1 MAGFGGAVKLTGES
15 QYRQALSSI
24 ARSLR
29 EVGSEMKV
37 VSSTYDKNDRS
48 TASISAKTDVLNRK
62 LEQQKSRLSTLQAQY
77 KSYSATMQQNA
88 AKHQELTQKYE
99 SEKAK
104 LNAIGSSL
112 GKTSS
117 EYKKQQQVVDG
128 LSQELQKSSQNQERN
143 ANTMS
148 KLRVQMNNAQADIN
162 KTGKEIK
169 QLGESSE
176 ETSPKVDKLKNA
188 MTKAGSAMKVVAK
201 AGAVAIGALAT
212 AGVAIGKQSL
222 EAYAKYEQ
230 MVGGVDTLFKK
241 SSKLVQSYAANAY
254 KTAGL
259 SANDYMDTVTSF
271 SASLLQSLG
280 GNTKK
285 AAVVANRAITDM
297 SDNAN
302 KMGTDMGSIQYAYQ
316 GFAKQNYT
324 MLDNLKLGYGGTKTE
339 MQRLIKDASQ
349 MKDVQKE
356 LGVTVDGS
364 SLSFA
369 NCVNAISVMQ
379 KHLGIA
385 GTTAKEAS
393 TTIEGSVNS
402 MEAAWANLM
411 VGLADDNAN
420 FPALMSNFTDSL
432 TTMLSNVVPRI
443 KVIVE
448 GIGKLVQQL
457 TTTVLPQILKE
468 LPSTLNSLLPSLIQS
483 VTTLVTS
490 VAQALPSLMPVLL
503 NAITVLAQS
512 LATAL
517 PQIFQAVVQAVTQLL
532 QQLADATSDPAST
545 QKAITGFIN
554 MVDQIVTIL
563 AQNAPALIEAGIQL
577 ILNLT
582 KGFIQSMPMLIQ
594 RVPEIVDKAANI
606 INTNA
611 PKLLLAGV
619 KMILMLGKGIIQS
632 IPSLIANFPKIIKTI
647 WDVFT
652 AVQWLSLGKTII
664 KGLGNGI
671 KAMAG
676 FVKSHATNI
685 SKSITTAFKSLP
697 SKLLSLGKQAV
708 SKLGSAIK
716 SGGGTVKGAATTIF
730 RAIIN
735 ALKTLPSKLLSLG
748 KQAISRLASG
758 MGSMAHA
765 VASKALSIA
774 KSIPAKIRTAVN
786 EMNSVGRAI
795 IQGLIAGISGAVG
808 ALWSKV
814 NSIASGIKNRIKNA
828 LKIHSPSRVMRDE
841 VGKNIV
847 LGIQAGMESQSKS
860 LYTYIDKMSNDI
872 LGAFKTVPTSQY
884 KNVGSA
890 AVKSFSEG
898 VSESIKTTQKGVT
911 KSIRIYFDNLTNE
924 NEAAQDKVKS
934 KYEKQ
939 QKATEKKYEK
949 QIDSLEKRIKTT
961 KNKNAKKNLQNELS
975 NVKKQYSKV
984 KKTQKEEHNKQ
995 LKELQS
1001 QNSDIKSLYN
1011 DFGKTVGEQF
1021 NSALESVTNE
1031 ITDELTE
1038 KVNNLTEAM
1047 QSEIDAV
1054 QSKIDSMYSKLSEY
1068 GVFFNTKTN
1077 KKTGLETVELTD
1089 ITKQTEVLQKYYSNL
1104 RSLKGRVSN
1113 DLIDAIANMSVDDA
1127 IKYTDQLLNMTESQL
1142 TEYDKAYTEKL
1153 ELSNRIAED
1162 IFQDRIDAIKD
1173 KYIPQIE
1180 QAFSDAKAAMSNI
1193 GERCMKAFLDAMN
1206 EQEWSDEIKKTA
1218 NKIVKIMQK
1227 ELEKGMSSISSSIAS
1242 QAEVIGKA
1250 VSSGV
1255 AKGIDTGNK
1264 KIGKSAS
1271 NLAKSAVK
1279 STKKKLKIHSPSAVF
1294 RDEVGKMVAQG
1305 FGIGF
1310 TEEMKTVSR
1319 NMANAV
1325 PKNFSISPEVTS
1337 ANIAEGRINNNL
1349 NMIESFK
1356 AALKQMKIELDEEV
1370 AGKFVERTVSNAI
1383 YR

>member
-24 ARSLR
+24 SRSLR

-37 VSSTYDKNDRS
+37 VSSAYDRNDKS
-48 TASISAKTDVLNRK
+48 TAAISAKTDVLNRK
-62 LEQQKSRLSTLQAQY
+62 LEQQKARLSTLQSQY

-99 SEKAK
+99 AEKAK

-112 GKTSS
+112 GKTSA

-188 MTKAGSAMKVVAK
+188 MSKAGAAMKVVAK
-201 AGAVAIGALAT
+201 AGAVALGALAT

-222 EAYAKYEQ
+222 EAYSKYEQ

-241 SSKLVQSYAANAY
+241 SSKMVQSYAANAY

-271 SASLLQSLG
+271 SASLIQSLG

-339 MQRLIKDASQ
+339 MQRLIKDASK
-349 MKDVQKE
+349 MKDEQKA

-364 SLSFA
+364 SMSFA

-402 MEAAWANLM
+402 MKAAWSNLM

-420 FPALMSNFTDSL
+420 FPQLMSNFTDSL

-490 VAQALPSLMPVLL
+490 VAQALPTLVPVLI

-517 PQIFQAVVQAVTQLL
+517 PQIFQAVVQAITQLL

-545 QKAITGFIN
+545 QKFITGFVN

-582 KGFIQSMPMLIQ
+582 KGFVQSIPMLIQ
-594 RVPEIVDKAANI
+594 RVPEIIDKAANI

-611 PKLLLAGV
+611 PKLLFAGV
-619 KMILMLGKGIIQS
+619 KMILMLGKGIVQS
-632 IPSLIANFPKIIKTI
+632 IPALIANFPKIIKTI

-652 AVQWLSLGKTII
+652 AVQWLSLGKTIM
-664 KGLGNGI
+664 KGLGSGI

-676 FVKSHATNI
+676 FVKSHASSI
-685 SKSITTAFKSLP
+685 SKSITTVFKSLP
-697 SKLLSLGKQAV
+697 SKLLSLGKQAI

-716 SGGGTVKGAATTIF
+716 SGGGTVRGAATTIF

-774 KSIPAKIRTAVN
+774 KSIPAKIRTAVH
-786 EMNSVGRAI
+786 EMTSVGRAI

-884 KNVGSA
+884 KEVGSA
-890 AVKSFSEG
+890 AVKSFSDG
-898 VSESIKTTQKGVT
+898 VSDSIKATQKGVT
-911 KSIRIYFDNLTNE
+911 KSIRIYFDNLTNA
-924 NEAAQDKVKS
+924 NETAQDKVKS

-949 QIDSLEKRIKTT
+949 QIDSLEKRVKAT
-961 KNKNAKKNLQNELS
+961 KNKNAKKRLQSELS

-984 KKTQKEEHNKQ
+984 KKTQKEEYNKQ
-995 LKELQS
+995 VKDLKN

-1011 DFGKTVGEQF
+1011 DFGKTVGDQF
-1021 NSALESVTNE
+1021 NSALESAANGISE
-1031 ITDELTE
+1031 ELTE
-1038 KVNNLTEAM
+1038 KVNSLTEAM

-1089 ITKQTEVLQKYYSNL
+1089 ITKQTEVLQKYYNNL

-1153 ELSNRIAED
+1153 ELSNIIAED

-1180 QAFSDAKAAMSNI
+1180 QAFADAKEQMSTI

-1242 QAEVIGKA
+1242 QAEAIGKA

-1255 AKGIDTGNK
+1255 AKGIDTGTSK
-1264 KIGKSAS
+1264 TKRSVS
-1271 NLAKSAVK
+1271 NLAKTTVTSA
-1279 STKKKLKIHSPSAVF
+1279 KKKLKIHSPSAVF

-1310 TEEMKTVSR
+1310 TEEMKNVSR

-1325 PKNFSISPEVTS
+1325 PKNFSVSPEVTS

>member
-1 MAGFGGAVKLTGES
+1 
-15 QYRQALSSI
+15 
-24 ARSLR
+24 
-29 EVGSEMKV
+29 
-37 VSSTYDKNDRS
+37 
-48 TASISAKTDVLNRK
+48 
-62 LEQQKSRLSTLQAQY
+62 
-77 KSYSATMQQNA
+77 
-88 AKHQELTQKYE
+88 
-99 SEKAK
+99 
-104 LNAIGSSL
+104 
-112 GKTSS
+112 
-117 EYKKQQQVVDG
+117 
-128 LSQELQKSSQNQERN
+128 
-143 ANTMS
+143 
-148 KLRVQMNNAQADIN
+148 
-162 KTGKEIK
+162 
-169 QLGESSE
+169 
-176 ETSPKVDKLKNA
+176 
-188 MTKAGSAMKVVAK
+188 
-201 AGAVAIGALAT
+201 
-212 AGVAIGKQSL
+212 
-222 EAYAKYEQ
+222 
-230 MVGGVDTLFKK
+230 
-241 SSKLVQSYAANAY
+241 
-254 KTAGL
+254 
-259 SANDYMDTVTSF
+259 
-271 SASLLQSLG
+271 
-280 GNTKK
+280 
-285 AAVVANRAITDM
+285 
-297 SDNAN
+297 
-302 KMGTDMGSIQYAYQ
+302 MGTDMSSIIQTYQ
-316 GFAKQNYT
+316 SLSRGNFA
-324 MLDNLKLGYGGTKTE
+324 MLDNLKLGYGGTKAE
-339 MQRLIKDASQ
+339 LQRLIQDSAK
-349 MKDVQKE
+349 MTDVQKE
-356 LGVTVDGS
+356 LGVTVDS
-364 SLSFA
+364 SSMSFG
-369 NCVNAISVMQ
+369 NIINAISVMQ
-379 KHLGIA
+379 KHLGIT

-402 MEAAWANLM
+402 MKAAWANLM

-420 FPALMSNFTDSL
+420 FPQLMSNFTDSL

-468 LPSTLNSLLPSLIQS
+468 LPSTLNSLLPSLIQA

-490 VAQALPSLMPVLL
+490 VAQALPSLIPVLL

-517 PQIFQAVVQAVTQLL
+517 PQIFQAVVQAITQLL

-545 QKAITGFIN
+545 QKFITGFVN
-554 MVDQIVTIL
+554 MIDQIVTIL

-577 ILNLT
+577 IINLT
-582 KGFIQSMPMLIQ
+582 QGFVQSIPMLIQ
-594 RVPEIVDKAANI
+594 RVPEIIDKAANI

-632 IPSLIANFPKIIKTI
+632 IPALIANFPKIIKTI

-652 AVQWLSLGKTII
+652 AVQWLSLGKTIM
-664 KGLGNGI
+664 KGLGSGI

-676 FVKSHATNI
+676 FVKSHASSI
-685 SKSITTAFKSLP
+685 SKSITTVFKSLP
-697 SKLLSLGKQAV
+697 SKLLSLGKQAI

-716 SGGGTVKGAATTIF
+716 SGGGTVRGAATTIF

-735 ALKTLPSKLLSLG
+735 ALKSLPSKLLSLG
-748 KQAISRLASG
+748 KQAISRLSSG
-758 MGSMAHA
+758 MGSMAHS

-774 KSIPAKIRTAVN
+774 KSIPAKIRTAVH
-786 EMNSVGRAI
+786 EMTSVGRAI
-795 IQGLIAGISGAVG
+795 VQGLIAGISGAVG
-808 ALWSKV
+808 ALWNKV
-814 NSIASGIKNRIKNA
+814 DSIASGIKNKIKNA

-884 KNVGSA
+884 KEVGSA
-890 AVKSFSEG
+890 AVKSFGDG
-898 VSESIKTTQKGVT
+898 VSDSIKATQKGVT
-911 KSIRIYFDNLTNE
+911 KSIRIYFDNLTNA
-924 NEAAQDKVKS
+924 NETAQDKIKS
-934 KYEKQ
+934 KYDKQ

-949 QIDSLEKRIKTT
+949 QIDSLEKHIKATS
-961 KNKNAKKNLQNELS
+961 NKNAKKRLQNELS
-975 NVKKQYSKV
+975 NVKKQYNKV
-984 KKTQKEEHNKQ
+984 KKAQKEEYDKQ
-995 LKELQS
+995 IKDLKNQK
-1001 QNSDIKSLYN
+1001 SDIKSLYN

-1021 NSALESVTNE
+1021 NSALEEATNG
-1031 ITDELTE
+1031 ITEELTE
-1038 KVNNLTEAM
+1038 KVNSLTEAM

-1068 GVFFNTKTN
+1068 GVFFNTKKN
-1077 KKTGLETVELTD
+1077 KKTGLESIELTD
-1089 ITKQTEVLQKYYSNL
+1089 ITKQTEVLQKYYNNL

-1113 DLIDAIANMSVDDA
+1113 YLIDAIANMSVDDA

-1180 QAFSDAKAAMSNI
+1180 QAFADAKAQMSTI
-1193 GERCMKAFLDAMN
+1193 GEKCMKAFLDAMN

-1218 NKIVKIMQK
+1218 QKIVKIMQK
-1227 ELEKGMSSISSSIAS
+1227 ELESGMSSISSSISS

-1255 AKGIDTGNK
+1255 AKGIDNGTSKAK
-1264 KIGKSAS
+1264 KAFANLS
-1271 NLAKSAVK
+1271 NSTVK
-1279 STKKKLKIHSPSAVF
+1279 AAKKKLKIHSPSAVF

-1325 PKNFSISPEVTS
+1325 PKNFSVSPDITN